1 MSAPFHMFGI
11 IGDGDNTAAS
21 LAPYLAANPNGATVI
36 INSPGGDAFEGSAI
50 MAELD
55 RHGGVTVMV
64 QGIAASAA
72 SLAMCGGKTIIA
84 HPDAAIMIHEPGAV
98 SFGTAD
104 GHRRTADTLDKLAGI
119 YASAYARATGNPV
132 ARVAAWM
139 KAESWLTASE
149 ALALNFIDRI
159 EGDGQPVAVAQF
171 DFTRFQHA
179 PATLV
184 QMARANGW
192 ATASPDTGKKE
203 KTNA

>member
-1 MSAPFHMFGI
+1 MSAYRIEGI
-11 IGDGDNTAAS
+11 IGEGNSTASAVS
-21 LAPYLAANPNGATVI
+21 AYLAQHPSGANVV
-36 INSPGGDAFEGSAI
+36 INSPGGCAFEGSA
-50 MAELD
+50 MLAELE
-55 RHGGVTVMV
+55 RHGNVTVIV

-84 HPDAAIMIHEPGAV
+84 HPDAVIMIHEPGAV

-104 GHRRTADTLDKLAGI
+104 GHRRTADTLDKLTAT
-119 YASAYARATGNPV
+119 YAAAYARATGHPV
-132 ARVAAWM
+132 ARIASWM
-139 KAESWLTASE
+139 KAESWMTASE

-179 PATLV
+179 PASLV
-184 QMARANGW
+184 RMARANGW

-203 KTNA
+203 TTDA